1 MVYRKKG
8 EEPTAKDSMIEDQKN
23 RFNQLYEL
31 YNKLATDYKETLRQN
46 FITISSLKL
55 KVSELEAKLEET
67 KIAFDEWQKKNNA
80 INKNI
85 NFNKTYDGIHKY

>member
-8 EEPTAKDSMIEDQKN
+8 EEPTAKDSMIENQKD

-31 YNKLATDYKETLRQN
+31 YKNLHTDYKETLREK
-46 FITISSLKL
+46 TSLQL
-55 KVSELEAKLEET
+55 KVSALEGKIEALENVYN
-67 KIAFDEWQKKNNA
+67 EWQKKNDA
-80 INKNI
+80 LNKNI

>member
-8 EEPTAKDSMIEDQKN
+8 EEPTAKDSMIENQKD

-31 YNKLATDYKETLRQN
+31 YKNLHTDYKETLREK
-46 FITISSLKL
+46 TSLQL
-55 KVSELEAKLEET
+55 KVSQLEGKIEALENVYN
-67 KIAFDEWQKKNNA
+67 EWQKKNDA
-80 INKNI
+80 LNKNI